1 MIRLTVSQI
10 VKLHEQLIQQTGGSY
25 GIRDMGLLESAV
37 EAPLQSFGEHEL
49 YPSIQAKAARL
60 GYGLIKNHA
69 MIDGNKRIGAHA
81 MLVMLA
87 LNGVSL
93 QYTQKDLY
101 TVILD
106 VAAGQKVVVATLGTK
121 LYDGDECFTIKKSK
135 LRGVESNGMICAED
149 EIGIGTSH
157 EGIIVLPEDV
167 VPGTLAKDYYNI
179 KSDYVLELLLTV
191 RMPALTMALHA
202 ICMHG

>member
-1 MIRLTVSQI
+1 MIRLTAAQVI
-10 VKLHEQLIQQTGGSY
+10 KLHEQLIQQTGGRH

-37 EAPLQSFGEHEL
+37 EAPFQAFGEHEL

-93 QYTQKDLY
+93 RYTQKDLY

-106 VAAGQKVVVATLGTK
+106 VAAGQKG
-121 LYDGDECFTIKKSK
+121 Y
-135 LRGVESNGMICAED
+135 ED
-149 EIGIGTSH
+149 LLDWI
-157 EGIIVLPEDV
+157 
-167 VPGTLAKDYYNI
+167 
-179 KSDYVLELLLTV
+179 LEKQ
-191 RMPALTMALHA
+191 
-202 ICMHG
+202 I

>member
-37 EAPLQSFGEHEL
+37 EAPFQSFGEHEL

-69 MIDGNKRIGAHA
+69 MIDVNKRIGAHA

-106 VAAGQKVVVATLGTK
+106 VAAGQKGYEDL
-121 LYDGDECFTIKKSK
+121 LDWILKKQ
-135 LRGVESNGMICAED
+135 I
-149 EIGIGTSH
+149 
-157 EGIIVLPEDV
+157 
-167 VPGTLAKDYYNI
+167 
-179 KSDYVLELLLTV
+179 
-191 RMPALTMALHA
+191 
-202 ICMHG
+202 

>member
-1 MIRLTVSQI
+1 MIRLTAAQVI
-10 VKLHEQLIQQTGGSY
+10 KLHERLIQQTGGSH

-37 EAPLQSFGEHEL
+37 EAPFQAFGEHEL

-93 QYTQKDLY
+93 RYTQKDLY

-106 VAAGQKVVVATLGTK
+106 VAAGQKG
-121 LYDGDECFTIKKSK
+121 Y
-135 LRGVESNGMICAED
+135 ED
-149 EIGIGTSH
+149 LLDWI
-157 EGIIVLPEDV
+157 
-167 VPGTLAKDYYNI
+167 
-179 KSDYVLELLLTV
+179 LEKQ
-191 RMPALTMALHA
+191 
-202 ICMHG
+202 I

>member
-37 EAPLQSFGEHEL
+37 EAPFQSFGEHEL

-106 VAAGQKVVVATLGTK
+106 VAAGQKGYEDL
-121 LYDGDECFTIKKSK
+121 LDWILKKQ
-135 LRGVESNGMICAED
+135 I
-149 EIGIGTSH
+149 
-157 EGIIVLPEDV
+157 
-167 VPGTLAKDYYNI
+167 
-179 KSDYVLELLLTV
+179 
-191 RMPALTMALHA
+191 
-202 ICMHG
+202 

>member
-1 MIRLTVSQI
+1 MIRLTASQ
-10 VKLHEQLIQQTGGSY
+10 VTKLHEQLIQQTGGSH

-37 EAPLQSFGEHEL
+37 EAPFQAFGEHEL

-93 QYTQKDLY
+93 RYTQKDLY

-106 VAAGQKVVVATLGTK
+106 VAAGQKG
-121 LYDGDECFTIKKSK
+121 Y
-135 LRGVESNGMICAED
+135 ED
-149 EIGIGTSH
+149 LLDWI
-157 EGIIVLPEDV
+157 
-167 VPGTLAKDYYNI
+167 
-179 KSDYVLELLLTV
+179 LEKQ
-191 RMPALTMALHA
+191 
-202 ICMHG
+202 I